1 MRQFWVGP
9 PSNGLFSHFLSD
21 VPSRFQDEKENT
33 IHSLGFLCHY
43 SSVIAVIL
51 LLPLKRMGRKMLW
64 TLFIVGLLGGEFAV
78 KRLALLDIGNP
89 LFVVLKSMST
99 KIWEAVLF
107 FVFDICT
114 RNSHTC

>member
-1 MRQFWVGP
+1 MKKKI
-9 PSNGLFSHFLSD
+9 LFIVLA
-21 VPSRFQDEKENT
+21 
-33 IHSLGFLCHY
+33 FLCHY

-89 LFVVLKSMST
+89 LFVVFKKYVNENMGGGSFLRFLIFSLHK
-99 KIWEAVLF
+99 KRKQLVK
-107 FVFDICT
+107 CY
-114 RNSHTC
+114 